1 MMYQGR
7 SDMAKVKVKAI
18 VITREGGPIEGY
30 YDVVLGNWAE
40 SDAILKLWARTAPNT
55 GYYDT
60 CNFKILFQD
69 GNSYSGTY
77 RLRQPDTF
85 LKELLPHHI
94 CKVCEETRSCWDADD
109 FLAKYDIPLVA

>member
-1 MMYQGR
+1 MRCQGR
-7 SDMAKVKVKAI
+7 SVMTKVRVKAI
-18 VITREGGPIEGY
+18 IITRQGGPIESY
-30 YDVVLGNWAE
+30 YEVMVGTWAE

-60 CNFKILFQD
+60 CNFRIVFQD

-77 RLRQPDTF
+77 RLRQPDAF

-94 CKVCEETRSCWDADD
+94 CKLCIETRACWDADD